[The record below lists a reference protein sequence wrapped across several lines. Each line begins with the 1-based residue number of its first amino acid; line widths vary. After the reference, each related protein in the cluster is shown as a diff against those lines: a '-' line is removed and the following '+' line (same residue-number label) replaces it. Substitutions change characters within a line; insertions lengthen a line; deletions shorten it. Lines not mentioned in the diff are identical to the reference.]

1 MAPKARMAT
10 VEDSRFLAEMMYE
23 STLAGVGR
31 GLFDPA
37 LAGSGVAP
45 IDFNE
50 ALLLAGASNWGQIED
65 FFVLE
70 AAAGPLA
77 GAASA
82 YLSDRSDRRP
92 LTAEGF
98 EAVVDRLGWPRDRAQ
113 AFWRSYVRLF
123 GLFGDA
129 PALAQPARYVI
140 EYVAV
145 PASFRGRGYAQILLD
160 AHLRRARA
168 LGHGEV
174 AVSAML
180 GNEPA
185 LRAYRRC
192 GFREHDRLGPERFA
206 GAFPGMVR
214 LVRDLSLCSAAETDA
229 ALHSTS
235 RPG

>member
-1 MAPKARMAT
+1 MAPKARKAT

-31 GLFDPA
+31 GLFDTA

-70 AAAGPLA
+70 AAAG
-77 GAASA
+77 AASA

-98 EAVVDRLGWPRDRAQ
+98 EAVVDRLRWPRDRAR
-113 AFWRSYVRLF
+113 AFWRRYVRLF

-145 PASFRGRGYAQILLD
+145 PAALRGRGYAQVLLD

-214 LVRDLSLCSAAETDA
+214 LVRDLSLGSVAQTDA